1 MGMLLTGCSSTQSAY
16 LIPVTE
22 VADESE
28 TDDPEVLHES
38 ANAADAQA
46 DTGPELLYVHVCG
59 EVNQP
64 GVYELTSGA
73 RVYQVIEM
81 AGGMTSDAAL
91 DAVNQAAVLY
101 DGQQLVIPSVL
112 EWSEK
117 DRETDSQGT
126 ANEKASSEN
135 DLVNIN
141 EATKEELMTLPG
153 IGESKAADI
162 VAYRENQ
169 GRFLAVEDIMNVSG
183 IKEAVFAR
191 IKDKITVTQ

>member
-38 ANAADAQA
+38 AIAADAQA